1 MTDTLD
7 MPVNSMAD
15 NASEAAA
22 LLKALA
28 HEGRLMILCY
38 LAGEKELSVGALE
51 ELLDKRQAAVSQLL
65 SRLREDRL
73 VVARRAKQDCLLFA
87 GRRPGDQNPRE
98 PSRHLLPLRSS
109 SRQPNP
115 RLSLRSIVGAQLLPL
130 TTKPLNFQLH
140 HIAIP

>member
-7 MPVNSMAD
+7 MPVASMAD
-15 NASEAAA
+15 NASEASA

-73 VVARRAKQDCLLFA
+73 VVARRSGKTVYY
-87 GRRPGDQNPRE
+87 
-98 PSRHLLPLRSS
+98 
-109 SRQPNP
+109 
-115 RLSLRSIVGAQLLPL
+115 SLADGPA
-130 TTKPLNFQLH
+130 TKILESLH
-140 HIAIP
+140 EIYCR

>member
-1 MTDTLD
+1 MHSFLLPRNPDGCERRPYMMTDTLD
-7 MPVNSMAD
+7 MPVASMAD
-15 NASEAAA
+15 NASEASA

-73 VVARRAKQDCLLFA
+73 VVARRSGKTVYY
-87 GRRPGDQNPRE
+87 
-98 PSRHLLPLRSS
+98 
-109 SRQPNP
+109 
-115 RLSLRSIVGAQLLPL
+115 SLADGPA
-130 TTKPLNFQLH
+130 TKILESLH
-140 HIAIP
+140 EIYCR